1 MPSATIE
8 SSGSSPRVRPAA
20 EDPHLASSL
29 AQVSPA
35 EIAQR
40 AYQLYLQRGGAHG
53 NDVEDWLVAESELL
67 RERNTAPR
75 MREA

>member
-1 MPSATIE
+1 
-8 SSGSSPRVRPAA
+8 
-20 EDPHLASSL
+20 LASSL